1 MKKEQPQMM
10 VSVIVR
16 AYMREK
22 FIRQALDSVL
32 AQQTSYP
39 FEIIIGENHSSDN
52 TLQICQEYADK
63 YDNIILLAH
72 KENIGAQRNLSECIK
87 AGTGKYIM
95 ACDGDDW
102 WHNPNKIQLQV
113 DFMETH
119 PECMM
124 CHTDNDICYEETG
137 KTIRDYKRVKG
148 IVVPEGKVQK
158 EAFAGRLQVCWST
171 SCFRR
176 DAFEKYMP
184 IDDFIPL
191 GMVGEDYPTWVIL
204 AAYGELRYLPVAT
217 ATYRIGRQAI
227 TQDVDY
233 SRILRRRE
241 GDKNVVR
248 KLYEMFPSLGTYH
261 EDVWF
266 DCYYSHQLVLA
277 AYRAN
282 DYVSAR
288 KFAKVDKM
296 PNWKTRM
303 AYTWVTFQIARLL
316 TRLKKM

>member
-10 VSVIVR
+10 VSVIIR

-22 FIRQALDSVL
+22 FVRQALDSVL
-32 AQQTSYP
+32 AQQTTYP
-39 FEIIIGENHSSDN
+39 FEIIIGENHSSDK

-72 KENIGAQRNLSECIK
+72 ETNIGAARNLKACIE
-87 AGTGKYIM
+87 AGSGKYIM

-102 WHNPNKIQLQV
+102 WHNPNKIQFQV
-113 DFMETH
+113 DFMEAH

-124 CHTDNDICYEETG
+124 CHTDNDEYYEETG
-137 KTIRDYKRVKG
+137 KSVHDCKKSRG
-148 IVVPEGKVQK
+148 IAVPEGMVQK
-158 EAFAGRLQVCWST
+158 EAFAGKVPVSWPT

-184 IDDFIPL
+184 MDEFIKL

-204 AAYGELRYLPVAT
+204 AAYGELRYLPVST
-217 ATYRIGRQAI
+217 ATYRIGKQSV

-241 GDKNVVR
+241 GDKNTV
-248 KLYEMFPSLGTYH
+248 KMLHSMFPSFGPYH
-261 EDVWF
+261 EGEWF
-266 DCYYSHQLVLA
+266 DIYYSHQLVLA

-282 DYVSAR
+282 DYKSAHR
-288 KFAKVDKM
+288 FAKEDKM

-303 AYTWVTFQIARLL
+303 AYTWLTFMLARLL
-316 TRLKKM
+316 KGM

>member
-1 MKKEQPQMM
+1 M
-10 VSVIVR
+10 VSVVVR

-32 AQQTSYP
+32 AQQTEYP
-39 FEIIIGENHSSDN
+39 FEIIVGENHSSDN

-63 YDNIILLAH
+63 YENIILLAH
-72 KENIGAQRNLSECIK
+72 ETNIGAARNLKECIK

-113 DFMETH
+113 DFMEAH
-119 PECMM
+119 PECVV
-124 CHTDNDICYEETG
+124 CHTDDDEYFEETG
-137 KTIRDYKRVKG
+137 KTIHNSKKSKG
-148 IVVPEGKVQK
+148 IVMPEGKVQEEVFTGK
-158 EAFAGRLQVCWST
+158 VPISWTTC
-171 SCFRR
+171 CFRR
-176 DAFEKYMP
+176 DAFEKHMP
-184 IDDFIPL
+184 MDEFIQL

-204 AAYGELRYLPVAT
+204 AAYGELRYLPVST
-217 ATYRIGRQAI
+217 ATYRIGRQSI

-233 SRILRRRE
+233 NRILRRRD

-248 KLYEMFPSLGTYH
+248 KLYEMFPNLGTYH
-261 EDVWF
+261 EDQFF
-266 DCYYSHQLVLA
+266 DDFYSHQLVMA

-282 DYVSAR
+282 DYISAR
-288 KFAKVDKM
+288 KLAKEDKM

-303 AYTWVTFQIARLL
+303 AYTWVTFQLARLI
-316 TRLKKM
+316 TR

>member
-1 MKKEQPQMM
+1 MAKEPQMM

-22 FIRQALDSVL
+22 FVRQALDSVL

-63 YDNIILLAH
+63 YDHITLLAH
-72 KENIGAQRNLSECIK
+72 KTNIGAARNLKACIE
-87 AGTGKYIM
+87 AGSGKYIM

-124 CHTDNDICYEETG
+124 CHTDNDIYYEETG
-137 KTIRDYKRVKG
+137 KMVHDNKKSKG
-148 IVVPEGKVQK
+148 IVVPEGRVQEEMFSGKVP
-158 EAFAGRLQVCWST
+158 VSWPT

-184 IDDFIPL
+184 MEEFIKL

-204 AAYGELRYLPVAT
+204 AAYGELRYLPVST
-217 ATYRIGRQAI
+217 ATYRIGRQSV

-233 SRILRRRE
+233 NRILRRRE

-248 KLYEMFPSLGTYH
+248 KLYEMFPKFGTYH
-261 EDVWF
+261 EDEYF
-266 DCYYSHQLVLA
+266 DKFYSHQLVLA
-277 AYRAN
+277 AYRNN
-282 DYVSAR
+282 DYKSAK
-288 KFAKVDKM
+288 KFAKEDKM
-296 PNWKTRM
+296 PNWRTRM
-303 AYTWVTFQIARLL
+303 AYTWLTFQLVRI
-316 TRLKKM
+316 LKRR

>member
-1 MKKEQPQMM
+1 MKKEQPQIM

-32 AQQTSYP
+32 AQQTSCPY
-39 FEIIIGENHSSDN
+39 EIIIGENHSSDK

-72 KENIGAQRNLSECIK
+72 KENIGAQRNLDACIK

-102 WHNPNKIQLQV
+102 WHNMNKIQLQV
-113 DFMETH
+113 DFMEAH

-124 CHTDNDICYEETG
+124 CHTDSDIYYEGTG
-137 KTIRDYKRVKG
+137 KTVHNINTSKG

-158 EAFAGRLQVCWST
+158 EVFSGKVPISWPT

-184 IDDFIPL
+184 MEDFIKL

-204 AAYGELRYLPVAT
+204 AAYGELRYLPVST
-217 ATYRIGRQAI
+217 ATYRIGRQSV

-233 SRILRRRE
+233 NRILRRRE

-248 KLYEMFPSLGTYH
+248 KLYEMFPYFGTYH
-261 EDVWF
+261 EDTYF
-266 DCYYSHQLVLA
+266 DKYYSHQLVIA

-288 KFAKVDKM
+288 KFAKEDRM
-296 PNWKTRM
+296 PDWKTRM
-303 AYTWVTFQIARLL
+303 ACTWITFQIARLIK
-316 TRLKKM
+316 R

>member
-1 MKKEQPQMM
+1 MKKEQPQMV

-32 AQQTSYP
+32 AQQTTYP

-72 KENIGAQRNLSECIK
+72 KENIGAQRNLDVCIK

-113 DFMETH
+113 DFMEAH

-124 CHTDNDICYEETG
+124 CHTDNDEYYEETG
-137 KTIRDYKRVKG
+137 KSVHDCKKSQG
-148 IVVPEGKVQK
+148 IAVPEGMVQK
-158 EAFAGRLQVCWST
+158 EAFAGKVPVSWPT
-171 SCFRR
+171 GCFRR

-184 IDDFIPL
+184 MDDFIKL

-204 AAYGELRYLPVAT
+204 AAYGELRYLPVST
-217 ATYRIGRQAI
+217 ATYRIGKQSV

-233 SRILRRRE
+233 NRILQRRD

-248 KLYEMFPSLGTYH
+248 KLYEMFPKFGTYH
-261 EDVWF
+261 EDEYF
-266 DCYYSHQLVLA
+266 DKFYSHQLVMA

-282 DYVSAR
+282 DYLSAR
-288 KFAKVDKM
+288 KFAKEDRM

-303 AYTWVTFQIARLL
+303 AYTWVTFKIARLIKQN
-316 TRLKKM
+316 RI

>member
-1 MKKEQPQMM
+1 MKKEQPQIM

-32 AQQTSYP
+32 AQQTIYP

-52 TLQICQEYADK
+52 TLNICQEYANK
-63 YDNIILLAH
+63 YNNVILLAH
-72 KENIGAQRNLSECIK
+72 KTNIGAQKNLDECIK

-102 WHNPNKIQLQV
+102 WHNMNKIQLQV
-113 DFMETH
+113 DFMEMH

-124 CHTDNDICYEETG
+124 CHTDNDVYYEDTG
-137 KTIRDYKRVKG
+137 KIVHDNKKSKG
-148 IVVPEGKVQK
+148 IVVPEGKVQNEVFSGK
-158 EAFAGRLQVCWST
+158 VSVSWPT

-176 DAFEKYMP
+176 DVFEKYMP
-184 IDDFIPL
+184 MDEFIKL
-191 GMVGEDYPTWVIL
+191 DMVGEDYPTWVIL
-204 AAYGELRYLPVAT
+204 AAYGELRYLPVST
-217 ATYRIGRQAI
+217 ATYRIGRQSI

-248 KLYEMFPSLGTYH
+248 KLYEMFPNLGTYH
-261 EDVWF
+261 EDQFF
-266 DCYYSHQLVLA
+266 DDFYSHQLLLA

-282 DYVSAR
+282 DHASAR
-288 KFAKVDKM
+288 KFAKEDKM

-303 AYTWVTFQIARLL
+303 ALTWITFQIVRKLNKL
-316 TRLKKM
+316 SFL